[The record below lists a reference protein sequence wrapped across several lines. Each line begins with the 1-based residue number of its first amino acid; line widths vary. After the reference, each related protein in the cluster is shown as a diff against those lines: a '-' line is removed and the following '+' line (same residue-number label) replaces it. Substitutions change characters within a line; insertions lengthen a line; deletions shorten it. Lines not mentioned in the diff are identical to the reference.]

1 MEYIIVEPITGYTS
15 QERAEA
21 ISTELFSVGRPPA
34 VRQPNDV
41 SNYVFGWIKHPDT
54 DMHALTVDTAY
65 EIYVHPE
72 RNLDTLLTL
81 FPEVSQAEKDA
92 LTHYIDSNV
101 SRRFPFGNIVP
112 STATVRP
119 HEEMDAAGWFPL
131 DEV

>member
-21 ISTELFSVGRPPA
+21 ISAELFSIGRPPA
-34 VRQPNDV
+34 VRKPNDV

-54 DMHALTVDTAY
+54 DMHALSVDTTY

-72 RNLDTLLTL
+72 RNLDVLLTL

-92 LTHYIDSNV
+92 LTQYIDSNV

-119 HEEMDAAGWFPL
+119 HEEMEAAGWFPL
-131 DEV
+131 DEI

>member
-21 ISTELFSVGRPPA
+21 ISAELFSIGRPPA
-34 VRQPNDV
+34 VRQPDDV

-54 DMHALTVDTAY
+54 DMHALTVDAAY

-72 RNLDTLLTL
+72 RDLNTLLTL
-81 FPEVSQAEKDA
+81 FPEVEQAEKDA
-92 LTHYIDSNV
+92 LTQYIDSNV

-112 STATVRP
+112 STATIRSQ
-119 HEEMDAAGWFPL
+119 EEMEAAGWFAL
-131 DEV
+131 EEV